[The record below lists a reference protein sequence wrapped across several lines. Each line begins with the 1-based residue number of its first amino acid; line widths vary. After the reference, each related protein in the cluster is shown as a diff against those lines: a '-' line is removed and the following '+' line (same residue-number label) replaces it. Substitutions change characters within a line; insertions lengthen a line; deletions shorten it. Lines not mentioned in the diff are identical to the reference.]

1 MSDPTEGPTGEVD
14 LGLLPERVGYALR
27 RAQVA
32 VFQDFHSS
40 MAALDLRPAQY
51 SVLHVIKHNP
61 GLRPSQVAE
70 ALGIKRTNFVPLL
83 GELEGAGLVERKRD
97 PTDGRAITLHLL
109 PEGEALLHKAEHA
122 VRAHERRV
130 AKRLEP
136 GGAEHLLR
144 LLGQLA
150 ADTGE

>member
-1 MSDPTEGPTGEVD
+1 MSDPVESPAEVVD
-14 LGLLPERVGYALR
+14 LGRLPERVGYALR

-32 VFQDFHSS
+32 VYQDFHRS

-51 SVLHVIKHNP
+51 SVLHVIQHSP

-83 GELEGAGLVERKRD
+83 DELGRSCLVERKRD
-97 PTDGRAITLHLL
+97 LQDGRAITLHLMA
-109 PEGEALLHKAEHA
+109 EGEALLRKADRV
-122 VRAHERRV
+122 VRAHERRL

-150 ADTGE
+150 ADGG